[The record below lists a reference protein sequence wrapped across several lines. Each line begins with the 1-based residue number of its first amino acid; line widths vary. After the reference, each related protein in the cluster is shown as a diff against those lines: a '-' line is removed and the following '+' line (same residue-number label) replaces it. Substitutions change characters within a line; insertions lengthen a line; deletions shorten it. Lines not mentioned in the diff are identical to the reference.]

1 MLLHHVFRLERLA
14 GHADHV
20 PPGALAAAVQDVGQE
35 RSPCS
40 LVVAFAL
47 TLQERGAFLLPH
59 RKQVAIDNVGGHSL
73 MSRIDHVEVAHLF
86 VSVDPLYDDDGE
98 RVVGQ
103 PLRLIVIERPLEAVE
118 AVLAVDDP

>member
-1 MLLHHVFRLERLA
+1 MERAGAERLLEHIFLRLFERASPAVPRRIPVIQQELARLFVAQSLHERLIDNGLQGGDHAVLLHHVFRLERLA

-47 TLQERGAFLLPH
+47 
-59 RKQVAIDNVGGHSL
+59 
-73 MSRIDHVEVAHLF
+73 
-86 VSVDPLYDDDGE
+86 
-98 RVVGQ
+98 
-103 PLRLIVIERPLEAVE
+103 
-118 AVLAVDDP
+118 